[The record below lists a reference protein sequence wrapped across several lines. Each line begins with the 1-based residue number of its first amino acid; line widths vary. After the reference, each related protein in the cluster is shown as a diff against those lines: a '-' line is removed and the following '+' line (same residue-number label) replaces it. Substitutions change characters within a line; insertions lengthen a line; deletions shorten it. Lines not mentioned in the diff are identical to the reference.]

1 MIDYG
6 VVARHTDSTRRDRCI
21 SDARYGS
28 WTPMTD
34 TFKRI
39 SAGFGT
45 QGLMATLGTKLV
57 FVSDGEM

>member
-1 MIDYG
+1 
-6 VVARHTDSTRRDRCI
+6 
-21 SDARYGS
+21 
-28 WTPMTD
+28 MTD